1 MGEIAGKNC
10 DFIIITTDNPRY
22 EEPYQIID
30 QIEEGVRQFTRKYIT
45 IQNRKTAIEYA
56 VDMLGKNDIL
66 ILAGKGNEE
75 YQEIMGT
82 KHKFLDKEVV
92 AEIIGKNV

>member
-1 MGEIAGKNC
+1 MGEIAGRNC